1 MVNCSIYFNF
11 KNELD
16 FYKVGYSLHNRS
28 LTWTKSPRKSIN
40 FRPRKISYYVTN
52 SFTNGGWH
60 VPHSELEDVLLY
72 CVRYCEGGGGWDFT
86 SFYVKLLRPREE
98 DRLVK
103 ELSTMHL
110 TVQFGLF
117 WCFGS
122 GHYLTPAC
130 LRNGDL
136 KVENSWHRRRF
147 IWQLIHFRL
156 RKWRLDRLKRLHNLP
171 T

>member
-1 MVNCSIYFNF
+1 MTTPS
-11 KNELD
+11 
-16 FYKVGYSLHNRS
+16 S
-28 LTWTKSPRKSIN
+28 
-40 FRPRKISYYVTN
+40 FRARRCITLLCEIL
-52 SFTNGGWH
+52 GGWERE
-60 VPHSELEDVLLY
+60 S
-72 CVRYCEGGGGWDFT
+72 WDFT
-86 SFYVKLLRPREE
+86 SFFGRLLRPREE
-98 DRLVK
+98 DRLAK

-130 LRNGDL
+130 PRNGDL

-156 RKWRLDRLKRLHNLP
+156 RKWRLDRLERLHNLP
-171 T
+171 TWLVQNSYNVWTWVFFSKTIQHKPIIRQVWFNRLLSN